1 MDELLEELP
10 DFKEE
15 EDKDP
20 QKLQKEKERIGGQDL
35 DNYKGNYC
43 SRSPRRLPGGSPKRS
58 LRRSPYR

>member
-1 MDELLEELP
+1 MDLMDELLEELP

-35 DNYKGNYC
+35 ETTAADRHDDCQEDHLKDH
-43 SRSPRRLPGGSPKRS
+43 
-58 LRRSPYR
+58 